1 MIKIP
6 TDEQN
11 NVLECDGNIVITA
24 KPGSGKTFT
33 IVEKIARILPRL
45 PDYKGI
51 IAISFTNKASD
62 ELKKRC
68 KQRCVDTKQS
78 FFGTIDR
85 FYISQIIIP
94 FACHITGK
102 KPEYAILDD
111 VPAEGKYSSLRN
123 LQWPLTNREK
133 SLLFDALSE
142 GKIFLKLTGETA
154 YSILESAP
162 GAIIYLKARYSH
174 IFVDEYQ
181 DCGRIQNDIFAALI
195 ENGLLGIA
203 VGDINQAIY
212 GFANRFPKY
221 LISLVG
227 RKDFNHFELSRNHR
241 CHEGIA
247 EYSLCLFNASKQ
259 VPEEKRVFLVSVSG
273 DEHQIA
279 SAIDSHINA
288 IKRRYNVSNNNS
300 IAILCRSN
308 NSIARVDA
316 CLSTP
321 HKVFEDTILDKDNSE
336 WGRFF
341 RIVLTSRFEEE
352 QYAPDF
358 AAELFSEEYEPVKYR
373 KALSL
378 SQTIFACTAE
388 KMALVESEIAELAE
402 LVFPQK
408 RNSDALKKLHTV
420 LSSPEI
426 LQNYIPAT
434 NDEINLMTLHKSKG
448 LEFNIVFHLDLY
460 KWVFPN
466 EYDSDEAKIQDL
478 NLHYVG
484 ITRAKDA
491 CYIVNGTQRFRSKNN
506 DYIKALPSPFL
517 EYPGVS
523 ERRIDVVW

>member
-1 MIKIP
+1 M
-6 TDEQN
+6 
-11 NVLECDGNIVITA
+11 
-24 KPGSGKTFT
+24 
-33 IVEKIARILPRL
+33 
-45 PDYKGI
+45 
-51 IAISFTNKASD
+51 
-62 ELKKRC
+62 
-68 KQRCVDTKQS
+68 
-78 FFGTIDR
+78 
-85 FYISQIIIP
+85 
-94 FACHITGK
+94 
-102 KPEYAILDD
+102 
-111 VPAEGKYSSLRN
+111 
-123 LQWPLTNREK
+123 
-133 SLLFDALSE
+133 
-142 GKIFLKLTGETA
+142 
-154 YSILESAP
+154 
-162 GAIIYLKARYSH
+162 
-174 IFVDEYQ
+174 
-181 DCGRIQNDIFAALI
+181 
-195 ENGLLGIA
+195 
-203 VGDINQAIY
+203 
-212 GFANRFPKY
+212 
-221 LISLVG
+221 
-227 RKDFNHFELSRNHR
+227 SRNHR

-378 SQTIFACTAE
+378 SQTIFSCTAE

-517 EYPGVS
+517 EYPGVP